1 MDVRMRLVGAV
12 WFFQVA
18 NYLDRVAMSFA
29 GPSIMKSLSMDPG
42 SFGIVLSS
50 FGVGYFLAQIP
61 GGLLADRW
69 GARPLL
75 VIAPLFWALFTG
87 VTGLVATIA
96 GFVIVRTCFGI
107 AEGISNASCYKVI
120 GDHFSSQQRARA
132 VGIWA
137 TAFAVAPAFAGP
149 LVGTLLVAYGW
160 QAVFFMMMAPAL
172 VAALVNYLVIPAK
185 RSASS
190 LGTDRNESFGN
201 VLGHPS
207 LWLMALTYFAFNI
220 AYWGYLS
227 WMPSYLALERHIDV
241 KSIGLLGGIP
251 YVCALFGLMLAGWL
265 GSGLLYRY
273 RPQLLAVSYLCAGI
287 SLFLAYLADT
297 LPMSLIGLSS
307 AAFFLY
313 GGLGPFGAIVL
324 DLAPERYRAAYSGVV
339 NTAGQIGGA
348 VAPVVVGFMVS
359 ETGSFATGFGF
370 MIIGLFIAAACL
382 LAVGRLLVL
391 KPVAAMVA
399 V

>member
-96 GFVIVRTCFGI
+96 GFVIVRACFGI

>member
-1 MDVRMRLVGAV
+1 MKLVGAV

-29 GPSIMKSLSMDPG
+29 GPSIMKSLSMDP
-42 SFGIVLSS
+42 SAFGIVLSS

-75 VIAPLFWALFTG
+75 VIAPLFWAMFTG
-87 VTGLVATIA
+87 ATGLVASVA
-96 GFVIVRTCFGI
+96 GFAIVRTCFGI

-120 GDHFSSQQRARA
+120 GDHFNSQQRARA

-172 VAALVNYLVIPAK
+172 IAALVNYLIIPAK
-185 RSASS
+185 QSAPASS
-190 LGTDRNESFGN
+190 VGTDRTESFGR
-201 VLGHPS
+201 VLSHPS
-207 LWLMALTYFAFNI
+207 LWLIALTYFAFNI

-241 KSIGLLGGIP
+241 KSIGMLGGIP
-251 YVCALFGLMLAGWL
+251 YVCALFGLVLAGWL
-265 GSGLLYRY
+265 GSGPLYRF
-273 RPQLLAVSYLCAGI
+273 RPQLLATSYLCAGL
-287 SLFLAYLADT
+287 SLFLAYRADT

-307 AAFFLY
+307 AALFLY

-359 ETGSFATGFGF
+359 ETGNFATGFGF
-370 MIIGLFIAAACL
+370 MVIGLLIAAACL

-391 KPVAAMVA
+391 KPAAPMA
-399 V
+399 AT